1 MVPLRWTF
9 TRYTSD
15 PRWNGTTQ
23 QQHFLSIWRFSVL
36 VAPSIDAN
44 TTSLLGL
51 SQIRYFHISVWM
63 LGTESPPD
71 HQLQNY
77 RAYLQQ
83 ISHSNPLSTYC
94 VRQHQRNSLRDP
106 SASVESESVIHH
118 HNMTSIATALFSSVE
133 IQPSNISVIQQQQ
146 HSQHISAST
155 YQPQRPFA
163 SNHREYYPGYSQP
176 VRASTQNTAHPLLQ
190 SISHSW

>member
-1 MVPLRWTF
+1 MA
-9 TRYTSD
+9 
-15 PRWNGTTQ
+15 
-23 QQHFLSIWRFSVL
+23 QHNSSIFSV
-36 VAPSIDAN
+36 SGD
-44 TTSLLGL
+44 S
-51 SQIRYFHISVWM
+51 RYSWHPPLMLTPPACSASRRSDISTYRYECSERNPLPIINYKITVHISSRSV
-63 LGTESPPD
+63 TQT
-71 HQLQNY
+71 HCQLTD
-77 RAYLQQ
+77 A
-83 ISHSNPLSTYC
+83 YC

-118 HNMTSIATALFSSVE
+118 HKMTSIATALFSSVE

-190 SISHSW
+190 SISHS